1 MKSSK
6 KLAPGIE
13 LVDTKNSTGHH
24 GYPAKNLTPEKLATL
39 MRELDQ
45 GYCKNAMELFDE
57 MEERDIH
64 LATVMQTRVSAAASK
79 KRRAVPSGDSADDKR
94 CADFINDVWDGIE
107 GKTQSLHDI
116 LSAVSRGFSV
126 TEMVFEVVDGALVV
140 KRLKFCP
147 QYLFSFADLDS
158 PMTLPDFPFY
168 LPFGKT
174 KGEVLPREKFIF
186 HANRATGLGA
196 LRGGLYRGLSW
207 YFLFTNY
214 TIKDWMTFMD
224 IYGIPLRLGKFK
236 PTADDSSRQVLK
248 EAVKN
253 LGADAAAV
261 ISEDTTIEFIES
273 KLSGNHNLFEN
284 AVEFFNRQKSKRVL
298 GQTLTTEQGKS
309 GSYSLG
315 NVHDRVRFDILQF
328 DCAMLDETLTR
339 DLIVPLVKANF
350 GEKKRYPRFVTDM
363 DDRES
368 KASRLERL
376 DTLYKMGLAVPVAQL
391 YEAAGIARPSD
402 SDEVV
407 SSGKGVV

>member
-1 MKSSK
+1 
-6 KLAPGIE
+6 
-13 LVDTKNSTGHH
+13 
-24 GYPAKNLTPEKLATL
+24 
-39 MRELDQ
+39 
-45 GYCKNAMELFDE
+45 
-57 MEERDIH
+57 
-64 LATVMQTRVSAAASK
+64 
-79 KRRAVPSGDSADDKR
+79 
-94 CADFINDVWDGIE
+94 
-107 GKTQSLHDI
+107 
-116 LSAVSRGFSV
+116 
-126 TEMVFEVVDGALVV
+126 
-140 KRLKFCP
+140 
-147 QYLFSFADLDS
+147 
-158 PMTLPDFPFY
+158 MTLPDFPY
-168 LPFGKT
+168 YIPFGKT
-174 KGEVLPREKFIF
+174 KGEILPREKFIF

-207 YFLFTNY
+207 YSLFTNY
-214 TIKDWMTFMD
+214 TIKDWMSFMD

-236 PTADDSSRQVLK
+236 PTADDSSRRILK
-248 EAVKN
+248 EAVRN

-273 KLSGNHNLFEN
+273 NLSGSHNLFES

-350 GEKKRYPRFVTDM
+350 GEQKRYPRFVTDI

-368 KASRLERL
+368 KTSRLERL
-376 DTLYKMGLAVPVAQL
+376 DRLYKMGLALPVAQL
-391 YEAAGIARPSD
+391 YEAAGIARPTE

-407 SSGKGVV
+407 KLGKGGV